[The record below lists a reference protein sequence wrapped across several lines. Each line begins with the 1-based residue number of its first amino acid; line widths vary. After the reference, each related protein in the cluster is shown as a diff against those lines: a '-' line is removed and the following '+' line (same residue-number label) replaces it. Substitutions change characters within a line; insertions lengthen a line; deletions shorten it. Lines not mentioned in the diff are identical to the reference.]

1 MKDEIYF
8 RMKRMLQ
15 YEDGDHIRAPGW
27 HVSDLSTSCARK
39 SWYRES
45 MPPTPQEPNMSLTL
59 GTMIHN
65 KLEDAGK
72 EVYPDGIYEHTMM
85 YDVVKDQIVNEPNE
99 NTITGT
105 CDAIYTI
112 NGAAYLVDYKTRF
125 YKGTPPRAPNMEH
138 VNQLNYYRVM
148 IEADNRIKIKPKK
161 AFVGYIDTSERMEN
175 IDVLE
180 AKLHSIKTIKTI
192 MQAKI
197 AELNSK
203 HIPPRPNPLP
213 KWLCNRYCPYATQCG
228 IDGL

>member
-15 YEDGDHIRAPGW
+15 WDGSDHPRAAGW

-39 SWYRES
+39 SWYREEI
-45 MPPTPQEPNMSLTL
+45 TPIDTEPSMSLVL
-59 GTMIHN
+59 GSMIHG
-65 KLEDAGK
+65 KLEDAGRAIY
-72 EVYPDGIYEHTMM
+72 EDSMYEHTMM
-85 YDVVKDQIVNEPNE
+85 YDVVQDKIVSEPND

-105 CDAIYTI
+105 CDAIYMI

-125 YKGTPPRAPNMEH
+125 YKGSPPRAPNMEH

-148 IEADNRIKIKPKK
+148 IDADPRIHIKPKR
-161 AFVGYIDTSERMEN
+161 AYVGYIDTSERMEN

-180 AKLHSIKTIKTI
+180 AKLQSPKMIKTI

-213 KWLCNRYCPYATQCG
+213 KWLCNKYCKYAVQCG
-228 IDGL
+228 IDGP